1 MATRA
6 PSVTRMFSDTLPAR
20 LRVPLRYL
28 GFGFY
33 WIWLVRLWSDGPAS
47 PLVLGT
53 PEATTA
59 VRVIVQL
66 ATTVPLLAAFVFAR
80 QLNKP
85 AGERAMLICAA
96 VLGPAGTA
104 IAMLGRGKAL
114 IFEPYLVAAWIAIG
128 LSCACITL
136 LWGRFYS
143 SIDLERASLYMPA
156 SLVLAGI
163 GNYIILA
170 LQTVPAAIVTV
181 ALPLCAAAAYLLTAS
196 EIPSTRNERGPS
208 GRTHLKLLWRI
219 VLAMLVYGVVIGF
232 FLNARPEFERA
243 ISTPVIQLVWLAV
256 PIAILFAVRKK
267 RMIMMYKLVLPLT
280 AAGFLLIP
288 LLGARGGWLGGPVI
302 TAGSHCFD
310 ILTWVALSDIAYTR
324 DLSPMR
330 VFGLGRAGNT
340 GGIALGW
347 TVSFLVLGGSSL
359 DSPAILALSL
369 GIVFVLILT
378 ATLIFTERNIFAA
391 GEPPAEPAGARLQAS
406 DQEQSGLGHWRQRC
420 LALARSRGL
429 SPREEEVMLLLAKG
443 HSIQHV
449 QNALVITYSTA
460 KAHTNHIYKKLGIH
474 SRQELIE
481 LVERQDAGVWLAR
494 VTGAAGQTAAAQV
507 AECADV
513 PAAVGAPEVPGA

>member
-1 MATRA
+1 MARRA
-6 PSVTRMFSDTLPAR
+6 SSVKRALSDMAPAR
-20 LRVPLRYL
+20 LGLPLHYL

-53 PEATTA
+53 PEETTA

-66 ATTVPLLAAFVFAR
+66 ATTVPLLAAAAFAGR
-80 QLNKP
+80 LNKP
-85 AGERAMLICAA
+85 IGEKALLACGA
-96 VLGPAGTA
+96 VLGPVGTA
-104 IAMLGRGKAL
+104 LALLGRGRAL
-114 IFEPYLVAAWIAIG
+114 VFEPYLVAAWIAIG

-156 SLVLAGI
+156 SLVLAGL
-163 GNYIILA
+163 GNYVILA
-170 LQTVPAAIVTV
+170 LQTVPAIIVTV
-181 ALPLCAAAAYLLTAS
+181 ALPLIAAAAYMLTAP
-196 EIPSTRNERGPS
+196 EIPSTGNERGPS
-208 GRTHLKLLWRI
+208 ALTHLQLLWRI

-243 ISTPVIQLVWLAV
+243 ISTPVIQLIWLAV
-256 PIAILFAVRKK
+256 PIAILLAVRKK
-267 RMIMMYKLVLPLT
+267 RMILMYKLVLPLT
-280 AAGFLLIP
+280 AAGFLLMP
-288 LLGARGGWLGGPVI
+288 LLGARGGWIGGSAI

-310 ILTWVALSDIAYTR
+310 ILTWIALSDIAYTR

-330 VFGLGRAGNT
+330 VFGLGRAANT

-347 TVSFLVLGGSSL
+347 TGSFLLLGGSSL
-359 DSPAILALSL
+359 DSPALLALSL

-391 GEPPAEPAGARLQAS
+391 GEFPADPAIAPQLPSGQ
-406 DQEQSGLGHWRQRC
+406 DQNGLGHWRQRC
-420 LALARSRGL
+420 LAIARSRGL
-429 SPREEEVMLLLAKG
+429 SPREEEVMLLLARG
-443 HSIQHV
+443 HGIQYV

-474 SRQELIE
+474 SRQELID
-481 LVERQDAGVWLAR
+481 LVERQDDGVWLAA
-494 VTGAAGQTAAAQV
+494 GAV
-507 AECADV
+507 VDCAEV
-513 PAAVGAPEVPGA
+513 PAATGAPEAPGG